1 MFIVECVAGTFR
13 SNEVNKCLPCPP
25 NSNASKTGS
34 AICKCIEGFYR
45 HPVDGNHMPC
55 YKLPG
60 APMNLTLLFVDQT
73 SAILSWSAPTKDLTP
88 LVKGVEKYQ
97 SDIVYKIRCS
107 MCSANVVYNP
117 AADTF
122 NETKITL
129 TNLEP
134 VTTYTIQIHATNGI
148 SYLIDNGNYSNE
160 TYANSDNHLRN
171 SSNTATINGQQ
182 LNLNE
187 IKTSYAEIVFTTE
200 SVMFSTVL
208 NLRVVDISSKGI
220 ELVWDKPLQTDT
232 PIELYE
238 VRWFPKSDLDAI
250 NKTSIHTKDSK
261 VNIIDLLENTEYG
274 FQVRC
279 KTING
284 FGSYSNM
291 VYAQTHQTVGSGN

>member
-1 MFIVECVAGTFR
+1 
-13 SNEVNKCLPCPP
+13 
-25 NSNASKTGS
+25 
-34 AICKCIEGFYR
+34 
-45 HPVDGNHMPC
+45 MPC

-73 SAILSWSAPTKDLTP
+73 SAILSWSAPPKDLTP
-88 LVKGVEKYQ
+88 LVHGMEKYQ

-107 MCSANVVYNP
+107 MCSANVVFNP

-134 VTTYTIQIHATNGI
+134 VTTYTVQIHATNGI
-148 SYLIDNGNYSNE
+148 SYLIENGNYSNE
-160 TYANSDNHLRN
+160 TYANSDNYLRN
-171 SSNTATINGQQ
+171 SSNTAAINGQQ

-238 VRWFPKSDLDAI
+238 VRWFPKADLDAI
-250 NKTSIHTKDSK
+250 NKTSIHTKETK
-261 VNIIDLLENTEYG
+261 VNIVDLMENTEYG

-291 VYAQTHQTVGSGN
+291 VYAQTHQTVGSGKT

>member
-1 MFIVECVAGTFR
+1 M
-13 SNEVNKCLPCPP
+13 
-25 NSNASKTGS
+25 
-34 AICKCIEGFYR
+34 EGFYR
-45 HPVDGNHMPC
+45 HPMDGKHMPC
-55 YKLPG
+55 YKHPG

-73 SAILSWSAPTKDLTP
+73 SAIISWNAPIKDNSP
-88 LVKGVEKYQ
+88 LINGVDKYQ

-107 MCSANVVYNP
+107 VCNANVMFNP
-117 AADTF
+117 SADTF

-129 TNLEP
+129 TNLDP
-134 VTTYTIQIHATNGI
+134 VTTYTVQVHATNGI
-148 SYLIDNGNYSNE
+148 SHIIENGSFSNE
-160 TYANSDNHLRN
+160 TYSNSDSNLRN
-171 SSNTATINGQQ
+171 NSNAANINGQQ

-187 IKTSYAEIVFTTE
+187 MKTSYAEIVFTTE
-200 SVMFSTVL
+200 SIMFSTVM

-220 ELVWDKPLQTDT
+220 ELVWDKPVQSDT

-250 NKTSIHTKDSK
+250 NKTSLHTKETK
-261 VNIIDLLENTEYG
+261 VHIIDLMENTEYG

-291 VYAQTHQTVGSGN
+291 VYAQTHQTVGSGKTSLNLI